1 MHSDGAETSKRSHW
15 ERLPIAVA
23 LEPVWSSTEHDGRKA
38 GLTDTLGDKL
48 QFGDDQERMT
58 GYTEVMPRRSK
69 PAETEQTRR
78 DAFVRWVVF

>member
-1 MHSDGAETSKRSHW
+1 MLLKPLSVRHW

-48 QFGDDQERMT
+48 QFGDDQERIT
-58 GYTEVMPRRSK
+58 SNPEVEPRFAT
-69 PAETEQTRR
+69 PARISP
-78 DAFVRWVVF
+78 A

>member
-48 QFGDDQERMT
+48 QFGDDQERIT
-58 GYTEVMPRRSK
+58 GHPETGHSPSALPRSESSEIVALRV
-69 PAETEQTRR
+69 A
-78 DAFVRWVVF
+78 

>member
-1 MHSDGAETSKRSHW
+1 MLLKPLSVRHW

-58 GYTEVMPRRSK
+58 RKQEVGFSR
-69 PAETEQTRR
+69 
-78 DAFVRWVVF
+78 VN